1 MAGDGSVFAQRINLF
16 VRFSLDVDDAL
27 VDAKNRRDILL
38 DVLLVR
44 RNLRA
49 LRDEGAIQ
57 VTDGVTLFL
66 HESDRFHD
74 EDIAR
79 LSLPLGI
86 VIRKELTDIRQA
98 QRARDGVDD
107 AVHEHVSIA
116 VRDASAIVRDL
127 DPTDDELEF
136 RELSR
141 GL

>member
-1 MAGDGSVFAQRINLF
+1 M
-16 VRFSLDVDDAL
+16 
-27 VDAKNRRDILL
+27 DAKNRRDILL